1 MTSEWCLAGSGDASA
16 YLEFNG
22 SLCGEET
29 VTDRQKDVRTHLSDG
44 QEAAASMKDIQTEL
58 TQAPAGGMP
67 KTRERT
73 PWERRGHA
81 ALELAKF
88 VSTLFLFLVSL
99 QMMGAA
105 FKLFGSDFSEWLLT
119 TTSNPFIGLFVGILS
134 TSIVQSSSATTSM
147 VVMMVGQGSL
157 TVTNAVPIIMGANI
171 GTTVTCALVS
181 LGHMTR
187 REEFRRA
194 MSGALVHDFFNIIAV
209 AVLLPVELVT
219 ARLWGGKGVLERAA
233 TALAGVFGAEE
244 GVMYNSPFKTI
255 LKMAANLIMNPVKNF
270 FGDTSAGRLAA
281 GIIVLV
287 IALVLLFL
295 MLYLMTRIM
304 RRVLRGRA
312 EKILDQTIGRSAI
325 LGMIVGMVITAI
337 VQSSSATTSLLVPLA
352 GAGILTVEQIFP
364 ITLGA
369 NVGTTVTALLA
380 SLAAGPAGLTIA
392 LVHLV
397 FNISGILLVYPIP
410 AVRRLPIRAA
420 KWMADLATESK
431 RYAFGFIL
439 GLFFVLPGLLILVT
453 KLFKLT

>member
-1 MTSEWCLAGSGDASA
+1 MSERGKPKPDDP
-16 YLEFNG
+16 
-22 SLCGEET
+22 T
-29 VTDRQKDVRTHLSDG
+29 RTPS
-44 QEAAASMKDIQTEL
+44 
-58 TQAPAGGMP
+58 GGMP
-67 KTRERT
+67 KVRELT
-73 PWERRGHA
+73 PWQQRGLA
-81 ALELAKF
+81 ALSLAKF
-88 VSTLFLFLVSL
+88 ASTLFLFLVSL

-105 FKLFGSDFSEWLLT
+105 FKLFGSDFSKWLLT
-119 TTSNPFIGLFVGILS
+119 TTSNPFVGLFVGILS

-147 VVMMVGQGSL
+147 VVMMVGGGTLS
-157 TVTNAVPIIMGANI
+157 VANAVPIIMGANI

-194 MSGALVHDFFNIIAV
+194 MSGALVHDFFNLLAV
-209 AVLLPVELVT
+209 ALLLPVELVT
-219 ARLWGGKGVLERAA
+219 ARIWGKGVLERLA
-233 TALAGVFGAEE
+233 TGLTGFLSGAEGVEYKSPLKSLLKWVAKLVVGPIKGWCGDTPGGKVAAGV
-244 GVMYNSPFKTI
+244 
-255 LKMAANLIMNPVKNF
+255 
-270 FGDTSAGRLAA
+270 
-281 GIIVLV
+281 IVLV
-287 IALVLLFL
+287 IALALLFT

-325 LGMIVGMVITAI
+325 LGMVVGMLITAI

-392 LVHLV
+392 LVHLL
-397 FNISGILLVYPIP
+397 FNASGILMIYPVP
-410 AVRRLPIRAA
+410 QVRRLPIRAA
-420 KWMADLATESK
+420 KWMAGLAAESK

-439 GLFFVLPGLLILVT
+439 GLFFVVPGLLILVS
-453 KLFKLT
+453 KLLNLT

>member
-1 MTSEWCLAGSGDASA
+1 MSDSSKPKSA
-16 YLEFNG
+16 DP
-22 SLCGEET
+22 T
-29 VTDRQKDVRTHLSDG
+29 RT
-44 QEAAASMKDIQTEL
+44 
-58 TQAPAGGMP
+58 PVGGMP
-67 KTRERT
+67 KARERT
-73 PWERRGHA
+73 PWQKRGLA
-81 ALELAKF
+81 ALGLAKF
-88 VSTLFLFLVSL
+88 AATLFLFLVSL

-119 TTSNPFIGLFVGILS
+119 TTSNPFVGLFVGILS
-134 TSIVQSSSATTSM
+134 TSIIQSSSATTSM
-147 VVMMVGQGSL
+147 VVMMVGQGNL
-157 TVTNAVPIIMGANI
+157 TVTSAVPIIMGANI

-187 REEFRRA
+187 RDEFRRA
-194 MSGALVHDFFNIIAV
+194 MSGALVHDFFNILAV

-219 ARLWGGKGVLERAA
+219 ARLWEGRGVLERSA
-233 TALAGVFGAEE
+233 TALAGVFGAKE
-244 GVMYNSPFKTI
+244 GVTYNSPFKTI
-255 LKMAANLIMNPVKNF
+255 LKKAANLIMDPVKNF
-270 FGDTSAGRLAA
+270 CGDTGGGRLVA
-281 GIIVLV
+281 GITVLV
-287 IALVLLFL
+287 IALVLLFG

-325 LGMIVGMVITAI
+325 LGMIVGMLITAI

-352 GAGILTVEQIFP
+352 GAGILSVEQIFP

-397 FNISGILLVYPIP
+397 FNISGILLIYPVQ
-410 AVRRLPIRAA
+410 AVRNIPIRAA

-439 GLFFVLPGLLILVT
+439 GLFFVLPGLLIFVS